1 MPNRGRNI
9 FITVILVGGDILLI
23 NLSFLFAYWLRFLS
37 GVIPIFYGIPP
48 VAEYIRALAIVTVIF
63 LLALRAYGVYSL
75 SKRLSFA
82 EEFTAV
88 FKSMMV
94 SIVILMAAT
103 FLYREFS
110 YSRGVLLVGWIMV
123 VFSITIFRLIMANFE
138 LWLRQMRGENLRT
151 LIIGTGENARRVLQ
165 NIYHNPRW
173 GYEPIGLISCKQEKE
188 GAERYVMGIPVIGH
202 LEGLSKILPEKE
214 IDEVI
219 LTQPELPR
227 ENIVEII
234 LGCEKEMIGFRMVAD
249 FLGVITSQVKIEN
262 FSGVTLLGLKGTP
275 LDETWNRFLKRTL
288 DMAASFIGLILL
300 FPLFIVVSILVKIN
314 SHGPVFYNQ
323 ERVGQDGKNFRM
335 HKFRTMTVNAE
346 ARTGPVRTK
355 ANDSRRTKIGKFLR
369 RLNIDELPQLLNVL
383 KGDMSLVGP
392 RPERPYFVGQFKEA
406 IPRYMVRH
414 KIKSGITGW
423 AQINGLRGDT
433 SIKERTKYDLF
444 YAENWSVFFDIKI
457 LLRSLLAIKNA
468 Y

>member
-9 FITVILVGGDILLI
+9 FITVIMVGGDVFLI
-23 NLSFLFAYWLRFLS
+23 NFSFLFAYWLRFLS
-37 GVIPIFYGIPP
+37 GVIPVFYGIPP
-48 VAEYIRALAIVTVIF
+48 AAQYIRALAIVTVIL
-63 LLALRAYGVYSL
+63 LLALRVYGVYSL
-75 SKRLSFA
+75 SKRLSFG
-82 EEFTAV
+82 EEFAAV

-94 SIVILMAAT
+94 SILILMAAT

-110 YSRGVLLVGWIMV
+110 YSRSVLLLGWIMV
-123 VFSITIFRLIMANFE
+123 FFSIAIFRLIMANFE

-151 LIIGTGENARRVLQ
+151 LIIGTGENARRVLE

-173 GYEPIGLISCKQEKE
+173 GYEPIGLISCTQEKE
-188 GAERYVMGIPVIGH
+188 KPGRYILGLPVIGN
-202 LEGLSKILPEKE
+202 LDGLSRILPEKG

-234 LGCEKEMIGFRMVAD
+234 LDCEKEMVGFRMVAD

-262 FSGVTLLGLKGTP
+262 FSGITLLGLKGTP

-288 DMAASFIGLILL
+288 DMVVSFIGLIFL
-300 FPLFIVVSILVKIN
+300 FPLFIIVSFLIKMD
-314 SHGPVFYNQ
+314 SHGSVFYKQ
-323 ERVGQDGKNFRM
+323 ERVGQDGKNFWM
-335 HKFRTMTVNAE
+335 YKFRTMTVNAE
-346 ARTGPVRTK
+346 ALTGPVRAK
-355 ANDSRRTKIGKFLR
+355 ANDRRRTKIGRFLR
-369 RLNIDELPQLLNVL
+369 RLNIDELPQLFNVL

-423 AQINGLRGDT
+423 AQINGLRGNT
-433 SIKERTKYDLF
+433 SITERTKYDLF